1 MNLSRLRRQ
10 LVQPLADGLSRP
22 LARSGL
28 SANMLT
34 VLGLLSSLGVGLLAY
49 LGELLAA
56 GLLLV
61 AAGVLDLLDGAV
73 ARRRGQATRLG
84 ALLDSTLDRVG
95 EAAVFLGLLLF
106 FLQRDNDVGAALA
119 LTALAASYLVSY
131 IKARGE
137 GLGLDCPVGFFT
149 RPERV
154 IVLIL
159 GLLVGQLMVA
169 LGLITILSLA
179 TAAQRFLYLRHAD
192 RG

>member
-1 MNLSRLRRQ
+1 MNLSRLRRG

-34 VLGLLSSLGVGLLAY
+34 VLGLLTSLGVGLLAY

-95 EAAVFLGLLLF
+95 EAAVFFGILLF

-119 LTALAASYLVSY
+119 LAALAASYLVSY

-159 GLLVGQLMVA
+159 GLLVGQLTVA
-169 LGLITILSLA
+169 LGLIAILSLA
-179 TAAQRFLYLRHAD
+179 TAAQRFFYLRRAD